1 MILVTG
7 SAGFIGFHVV
17 MKLIKMNKNVIGID
31 NLNSY
36 YDIKLK
42 NARNKELLKVKNK
55 RFKFYKLDINND
67 KSLTKLFKKYKFKKV
82 IHLAAQAGIRYSLK
96 DPRQYLNSNMV
107 GFFNILN
114 LCKIYKIQHLVYASS
129 SSVYGANTK
138 IPFSEE
144 NSTQHPIQFYA
155 ATKRSNELMAHAYSH
170 LYKLKTTGLRF
181 FTIYGP
187 WGRPDMAVFKFTEN
201 ILKNKKIHLYN
212 YGKNFRDFTY
222 IEDAVDGI
230 IKVLNK
236 NIKKK
241 KWNSNKP
248 NPSFSNSP
256 FNIYNLGNN
265 EKISVLRLINAIKNS
280 LKIKP
285 TIKKMRPQKGDV
297 KITYS
302 NNFKAFKDFGYKPK
316 KRIEEGVKEFIR
328 WYKFFYKIK

>member
-17 MKLIKMNKNVIGID
+17 MKLIKMNKKVVGID

-36 YDIKLK
+36 YDTKLK
-42 NARNKELLKVKNK
+42 IARNEQLLKIKKKN
-55 RFKFYKLDINND
+55 FKFYKLDINNN

-96 DPRQYLNSNMV
+96 NPRQYLNSNIV

-114 LCKIYKIQHLVYASS
+114 LCKVYKIQHLVYASS

-144 NSTQHPIQFYA
+144 DGAQHPIQFYA

-170 LYKLKTTGLRF
+170 LYKIKTTGLRF
-181 FTIYGP
+181 FTVYGP
-187 WGRPDMAVFKFTEN
+187 WGRPDMAVFQFTEN
-201 ILKNKKIHLYN
+201 LLKDKKIFLYN

-222 IEDAVDGI
+222 IDDTVEGI
-230 IKVLNK
+230 IKVLDK

-241 KWNSNKP
+241 SWNSKKP

-256 FNIYNLGNN
+256 FNVYNLGNN
-265 EKISVLRLINAIKNS
+265 KKISVLRLIEAIKNS
-280 LKIKP
+280 IEIKPKIKKIP
-285 TIKKMRPQKGDV
+285 AQKGDV
-297 KITYS
+297 SITWS
-302 NNFKAFKDFGYKPK
+302 NNNKAYRDFDYKPK
-316 KRIEEGVKEFIR
+316 ISIEEGVKKFIK
-328 WYKFFYKIK
+328 WYKLFYKLK